1 MNYVTPIPPATVPY
15 LQINHTTAAIAKPK
29 HRQNAGNHVPPV
41 KIPNVVSVKP
51 ASTRAALA

>member
-15 LQINHTTAAIAKPK
+15 LLINHTTAAIAKPN
-29 HRQNAGNHVPPV
+29 HRQNAGNRVPPV

-51 ASTRAALA
+51 ASIRAALA